1 MSELI
6 HIDATPQKRLFLSI
20 IADYDI
26 NTAVCELI
34 DNAIDHWIDGGR
46 DGTLKVDI
54 RVNIDRQTIVIS
66 DNAGGVRIDDLQLLV
81 APGASREK
89 IQEGIIGNF
98 GVGGKRAGI
107 ALGEL
112 VEIKTRHK
120 KGKTFEFEL
129 SDKWLNQSDW
139 NVDVYE
145 CESIAAGTT
154 TVRISKMRQG
164 FDESSAKSLRK
175 HIAETY
181 GMFIAENCKLEFN
194 GEQVSAIRFDQW
206 AYPPEYPPSQHSG
219 EVGPFGLDGSKVRV
233 DITGGLT
240 YDRDPSDR
248 NYGVYFYCNN
258 RLILSHEKSHHV
270 GFMQKFAGV
279 PHPDASLCRVIVE
292 LRGLPTH
299 MPWNSSKSGVNWS
312 HPAYLEI
319 REEIFALATRF
330 STISRRLKG
339 DREGAVYAYK
349 IGSLE
354 PKALKPGLTGKE
366 IVSLPVPR
374 GRQKNYPERIVDQNE
389 GIFRKK
395 PWVRGL
401 VEAVGIA
408 EIIFRRRVSTKNRV
422 ALIVIDSTLE
432 ISLKEYLVHQSK
444 KYYSDAQIADL
455 FKSRD
460 KVLKEI
466 DSLTR
471 IPRRDLDLAR
481 HYANLRNKL
490 IHERATVNIPDDDIV
505 TYKKVADGIII
516 RLFGVSLD

>member
-6 HIDATPQKRLFLSI
+6 HVDATPQKRLFLSI

-26 NTAVCELI
+26 KTAICELV

-46 DGTLKVDI
+46 RNILKIGV
-54 RVNIDRQTIVIS
+54 RVNLDRQTIVIS
-66 DNAGGVRIDDLQLLV
+66 DNAGGVSKDDLQLLV

-89 IQEGIIGNF
+89 IQEGLIGNF

-120 KGKTFEFEL
+120 QGKTFEFEL
-129 SDKWLNQSDW
+129 SDKWLSQNDW

-145 CESIAAGTT
+145 SENIAANTT

-164 FDESSAKSLRK
+164 FDADGVKSLRK
-175 HIAETY
+175 HLAETY
-181 GMFIAENCKLEFN
+181 GKFISDKCRLEFN
-194 GEQVSAIRFDQW
+194 GEHVEAVAFDQW
-206 AYPPEYPPSQHSG
+206 AFPPDYSPVQHTG
-219 EVGPFGLDGSKVRV
+219 EIGPFGVDAKKVKV
-233 DITGGLT
+233 KITGGLT
-240 YDRDPSDR
+240 FDRDPSDR
-248 NYGVYFYCNN
+248 NYGVYFYCNE
-258 RLILSHEKSHHV
+258 RLVLSHEKSHHV

-292 LRGLPTH
+292 LTGMPTQ
-299 MPWNSSKSGVNWS
+299 MPWNSSKSGINWS

-319 REEIFALATRF
+319 REEIFALATRY

-339 DREGAVYAYK
+339 DREGEVYAYK
-349 IGSLE
+349 SGNLST
-354 PKALKPGLTGKE
+354 KKLKPGLTGKE
-366 IVSLPVPR
+366 IVALPVPR
-374 GRQKNYPERIVDQNE
+374 GRQKNYPERILDQNE
-389 GIFRKK
+389 ALFRKK

-401 VEAVGIA
+401 IEAVGLA
-408 EIIFRRRVSTKNRV
+408 EIIFRRRYQTKNRV
-422 ALIVIDSTLE
+422 ALIVLDSTLE
-432 ISLKEYLVHQSK
+432 ISLKEYLVHQKK
-444 KYYSDAQIADL
+444 KYFSDSQIADL

-466 DSLTR
+466 EALTKV
-471 IPRRDLDLAR
+471 PKRDLDLAR

-490 IHERATVNIPDDDIV
+490 IHERATVNILDEDII
-505 TYKKVADGIII
+505 TYKAVTDRIVE
-516 RLFGVSLD
+516 RLFGADLD

>member
-6 HIDATPQKRLFLSI
+6 HLDATPQKRLFLSI

-26 NTAVCELI
+26 KTAVCELI

-46 DGTLKVDI
+46 TGVLKVGVL
-54 RVNIDRQTIVIS
+54 VNLDRQTIVIS
-66 DNAGGVRIDDLQLLV
+66 DNAGGVSKEDLQLLV

-89 IQEGIIGNF
+89 IQEGLIGNF

-120 KGKTFEFEL
+120 IGKTFEFEL
-129 SDKWLNQSDW
+129 SDKWLGHSDW
-139 NVDVYE
+139 NVDVRE
-145 CESIAAGTT
+145 CKSIAENTT

-164 FDESSAKSLRK
+164 FDAEGVRSLEK
-175 HIAETY
+175 HLAETY
-181 GMFIAENCKLEFN
+181 GKLTSDRCRLDFN
-194 GEQVSAIRFDQW
+194 GKQVEAIRFDQW
-206 AYPPEYPPSQHSG
+206 AYPPDYPPVQHAG
-219 EVGPFGLDGSKVRV
+219 EIGPLGVETNKVKV
-233 DITGGLT
+233 KITGGLT
-240 YDRDPSDR
+240 FDRDPSDR
-248 NYGVYFYCNN
+248 NYGVYFYCNE

-270 GFMQKFAGV
+270 GFMQNFAGV

-292 LRGLPTH
+292 LTGMPTQ
-299 MPWNSSKSGVNWS
+299 MPWNSSKSGINWS

-319 REEIFALATRF
+319 REEIFALATRY
-330 STISRRLKG
+330 SKISRRLKG
-339 DREGAVYAYK
+339 DRESGIYPYK
-349 IGSLE
+349 SGNLE
-354 PKALKPGLTGKE
+354 AQKLKPGLTGKE

-374 GRQKNYPERIVDQNE
+374 GRQKNYPDRIIDQNE
-389 GIFRKK
+389 PLFRKK

-401 VEAVGIA
+401 VEALGIA
-408 EIIFRRRVSTKNRV
+408 EIIFRRRYRTKNRV

-432 ISLKEYLVHQSK
+432 ISLKEYLVHQNK
-444 KYYSDAQIADL
+444 KYYSDSQISDL

-466 DSLTR
+466 ESLTNVSK
-471 IPRRDLDLAR
+471 RDLNLAR

-490 IHERATVNIPDDDIV
+490 IHERATVNIPDDDV
-505 TYKKVADGIII
+505 LTYKKATGRIVKK
-516 RLFGVSLD
+516 LFGANLS

>member
-1 MSELI
+1 MSEIL

-20 IADYDI
+20 IADYDV
-26 NTAVCELI
+26 NTAICELL
-34 DNAIDHWIDGGR
+34 DNAIDHWIDGGKE
-46 DGTLKVDI
+46 GTLRIDARI
-54 RVNIDRQTIVIS
+54 NIDRQTIVIS
-66 DNAGGVRIDDLQLLV
+66 DNAGGVKREDLQLLV
-81 APGASREK
+81 APGASRER
-89 IQEGIIGNF
+89 IQEGLIGNF

-120 KGKTFEFEL
+120 KGKTFELEL
-129 SDKWLNQSDW
+129 SDKWLSQSDW

-145 CESIAAGTT
+145 CESIGVGTT

-164 FDESSAKSLRK
+164 FDEKAVASLRK

-181 GMFIAENCKLEFN
+181 GNFISDNCKIEFN
-194 GEQVSAIRFDQW
+194 GELVEPVRFDQW
-206 AYPPEYPPSQHSG
+206 AFPPSYPPSQHLG
-219 EVGPFGLDGSKVRV
+219 EIGPFGVDESKVKV
-233 DITGGLT
+233 IITGGLT

-248 NYGVYFYCNN
+248 NYGVYFYCND
-258 RLILSHEKSHHV
+258 RLVLAHEKSHHV
-270 GFMQKFAGV
+270 GFMQKIAGV

-292 LRGLPTH
+292 LRGMPTQ

-312 HPAYLEI
+312 HPVYLEI
-319 REEIFALATRF
+319 REEIFALATRY

-339 DREGAVYAYK
+339 DREGEVYAYK
-349 IGSLE
+349 RGDLE
-354 PKALKPGLTGKE
+354 PKTLNPGSTGKE

-374 GRQKNYPERIVDQNE
+374 GRQKNYPDRIIEQNE
-389 GIFRKK
+389 DLFKKK

-401 VEAVGIA
+401 IEAVGIA
-408 EIIFRRRVSTKNRV
+408 ELIFRRKVSTKNRV

-432 ISLKEYLVHQSK
+432 ISLKEYLVHQK
-444 KYYSDAQIADL
+444 AKYYSDSQIADL

-466 DSLTR
+466 ESLTK
-471 IPRRDLDLAR
+471 ISKRDLDLAR

-505 TYKKVADGIII
+505 TYKAVTDRIIH
-516 RLFGVSLD
+516 RLFGASLE